1 MFFHENFANDRNV
14 KRFNKLYISFE
25 LSHLS
30 FCHHNLLLHHYENYK
45 KHPLM
50 STNTENVVFKQIE
63 NIENTEIKNNTERFS
78 CVKCSNNF
86 CK

>member
-50 STNTENVVFKQIE
+50 STKHRKQTE
-63 NIENTEIKNNTERFS
+63 NIEITEINNHTERFS
-78 CVKCSNNF
+78 YVKCSYNF

>member
-14 KRFNKLYISFE
+14 KRFNKVYISFQ

-30 FCHHNLLLHHYENYK
+30 FCHHNLLRQHYENYK

-50 STNTENVVFKQIE
+50 STKHRKQTE
-63 NIENTEIKNNTERFS
+63 NIEITEINNHAH
-78 CVKCSNNF
+78 
-86 CK
+86 